1 MGFFLF
7 VQKRPTMSDIA
18 DVWREYKASG
28 DPHLQ
33 EELVVHYQGLV
44 YKLAHKIAR
53 KLKQGTE
60 VEELISDGMLGLV
73 KAIDAFDPSRGFQFS
88 TYATPVVR
96 GSIYNGLRR
105 LDWLPERTRTKAR
118 NFQKAVDKLSQVQGR
133 RPSEEDIAK
142 ELEISAKE
150 VYDLIANLSS
160 MYLLSLDQPV
170 GDEEG
175 DMSMGDL
182 VEDSQFASPEAEFE
196 YSEERSALRE
206 ALASLPDRERELLE
220 MHYFNGITFEAIS
233 RQMDVSKQRIS
244 QLHLRAVRHLREKLG
259 STEVRS
265 EAMHDFTV

>member
-1 MGFFLF
+1 
-7 VQKRPTMSDIA
+7 MSDIA

-28 DPHLQ
+28 EPHLQ
-33 EELVVHYQGLV
+33 EELVLHYQGLV
-44 YKLAHKIAR
+44 YKLAHKIVR

-73 KAIDAFDPSRGFQFS
+73 KAIDAFDPGRGFQFS

-105 LDWLPERTRTKAR
+105 LDWLPERTRAKAR
-118 NFQKAVDKLSQVQGR
+118 NFQQAVDKLSQVQGR

-142 ELEISAKE
+142 ELEISSKE
-150 VYDLIANLSS
+150 VYELIANLGS

-170 GDEEG
+170 GGDEGGE
-175 DMSMGDL
+175 MSMGDL
-182 VEDSQFASPEAEFE
+182 VEDSQFTGPEVE
-196 YSEERSALRE
+196 YEYAEERSALRQ
-206 ALASLPDRERELLE
+206 ALAAIPDGERELLE
-220 MHYFNGITFEAIS
+220 MHYFQGVTFESIS
-233 RQMDVSKQRIS
+233 RMRGVSKQRIS

-259 STEVRS
+259 GDEVRP

>member
-1 MGFFLF
+1 MGFLLS
-7 VQKRPTMSDIA
+7 VKKRPSMSDIA

-33 EELVVHYQGLV
+33 EELVLHYQGLV
-44 YKLAHKIAR
+44 YKLAHKIVR

-118 NFQKAVDKLSQVQGR
+118 NFQQAVDKLSQVQGR

-142 ELEISAKE
+142 ELEISSKE
-150 VYDLIANLSS
+150 VYELIANLGS

-170 GDEEG
+170 GDEGG

-182 VEDSQFASPEAEFE
+182 VEDSQFTGPEVE
-196 YSEERSALRE
+196 YEYAEERSALRQ
-206 ALASLPDRERELLE
+206 ALAAMPEGERELLE
-220 MHYFNGITFEAIS
+220 MHYFQGVTFESIS
-233 RQMDVSKQRIS
+233 RMRGVSKQRIS

-259 STEVRS
+259 GVEVRP